1 MTKKEVY
8 RLIAKSANYGN
19 LGLFIGAG
27 FSIAVSEISY
37 NFEPLR
43 WVDLLEKICLENNIL
58 WNSSDIYYNKS
69 YDYELRC
76 IIYLA

>member
-8 RLIAKSANYGN
+8 KLIAESANYGN

-37 NFEPLR
+37 NFDPLS
-43 WVDLLEKICLENNIL
+43 WAELLERICIDNGIL
-58 WNSSDIYYNKS
+58 WNPKMDSKGKIEQDERLS
-69 YDYELRC
+69 
-76 IIYLA
+76 